1 MRTAAV
7 RTAAQRTRLNG
18 TRLIGMGL
26 NGIIPL
32 HRLSH
37 CVKTHILLNA
47 LSRRRRKV
55 IHVSFA
61 CSSMIIS
68 FLVKPRCRKLN
79 RMLNYRP
86 YE

>member
-1 MRTAAV
+1 MRTAAI

-26 NGIIPL
+26 NGNIPF

-37 CVKTHILLNA
+37 YIKTHILLNA

-55 IHVSFA
+55 IHVSFDCA
-61 CSSMIIS
+61 IPHLKKMCCVTKTS
-68 FLVKPRCRKLN
+68 VKLINIAK
-79 RMLNYRP
+79 
-86 YE
+86 